1 MDRNEQGQ
9 GEGMASGEQSERLER
24 LRGLIRRM
32 DRTVDTTRDKRLGR
46 VMVEPTASP
55 ASIPFPKASTPST
68 SGKPRAVAKS
78 LQDFEA
84 VFARLTDRQAG

>member
-9 GEGMASGEQSERLER
+9 GEGMASAEQSERLER

>member
-9 GEGMASGEQSERLER
+9 GEGVVSGEQSERLER

-46 VMVEPTASP
+46 VMVEPATPPP
-55 ASIPFPKASTPST
+55 AIPFPKASTPST

>member
-9 GEGMASGEQSERLER
+9 GEGVASGEQSERLER

-46 VMVEPTASP
+46 VMVEPGSAP
-55 ASIPFPKASTPST
+55 QVIPFPRPARLRPAESRVRW
-68 SGKPRAVAKS
+68 PRACRISRPSSRA
-78 LQDFEA
+78 
-84 VFARLTDRQAG
+84 